1 MLHQVSVKFE
11 VRVGVHQGS
20 VLSPLLFVIVMGALS
35 QCRRGCQWEL
45 LYPDDLVILDE
56 SFVELLNQFTAGKDS
71 FNAKGLLVNM
81 SKTKMLV
88 SKTL

>member
-35 QCRRGCQWEL
+35 QCRRECQWEL
-45 LYPDDLVILDE
+45 LYPDDLVIMDE